1 VKWLPARPTVYRG
14 IRMRS
19 RLEAD
24 FARYLDSDDDARGG
38 WLCIDE
44 GDHWEYEPVCFAGPN
59 GQYLPDFR
67 ITGSAYGYADR
78 YIEVKPP
85 AAAYDDSP
93 DFSADPIER
102 FLKNLE
108 IIWESDPRAD
118 LYLVFWEYK
127 ADEPKII
134 LHADG
139 EYSRLWRVILPNC
152 TAYGVLIWA
161 GRHQWS
167 DLITY
172 RKGLAAVEGALLDAE
187 EGVEQ

>member
-1 VKWLPARPTVYRG
+1 
-14 IRMRS
+14 MRS

-24 FARYLDSDDDARGG
+24 FARYLDSDDDDRGG

-44 GDHWEYEPVCFAGPN
+44 GDRWEYEPVCFASQE

-85 AAAYDDSP
+85 VAAYDDSP
-93 DFSADPIER
+93 DFSADPVEL
-102 FLKNLE
+102 FLKRLE
-108 IIWESDPRAD
+108 IIWESDPRAE

-127 ADEPKII
+127 ADEPKMI
-134 LHADG
+134 LTADG
-139 EYSRLWRVILPNC
+139 GYDRLWRAILPNF

-167 DLITY
+167 DLMAY
-172 RKGLAAVEGALLDAE
+172 RQNLAAIEGSLLEAE
-187 EGVEQ
+187 EGVGQ